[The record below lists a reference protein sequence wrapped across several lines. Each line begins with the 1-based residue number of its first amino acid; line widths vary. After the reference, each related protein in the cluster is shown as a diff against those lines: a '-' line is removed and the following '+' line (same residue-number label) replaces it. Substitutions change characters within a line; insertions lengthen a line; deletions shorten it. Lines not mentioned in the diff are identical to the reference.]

1 MAIAVRMSKPWRP
14 LNPAEAN
21 KVAGNLG
28 VYPRAN
34 EAGAILYIGVAT
46 GRSLFGLRGEIQG
59 QAASPPAGA
68 TQFRLEVNTSY
79 RTRHRELLMAYQF
92 DHGGKLPP
100 LQPVEDGRGLG
111 KLSPG

>member
-1 MAIAVRMSKPWRP
+1 MAVRMTKDWRP
-14 LNPAEAN
+14 LNAVEAD

-28 VYPRAN
+28 VYQLAN
-34 EAGAILYIGVAT
+34 ATGDILYIGVAG
-46 GRSLFGLRGEIQG
+46 GRSLFGLRGEIQEK
-59 QAASPPAGA
+59 SSEPPAGV

-92 DHGGKLPP
+92 DHAGNLPP
-100 LQPVEDGRGLG
+100 LQPAEDGRGLG

>member
-28 VYPRAN
+28 VYQLAN
-34 EAGAILYIGVAT
+34 EAGDILYIGVAT